1 MCEKQFNRQVDKRL
15 SLILNKFLDESN
27 KSNVSNSETDAL
39 KCPFFFLWAFDTI
52 EFERFRGWENRG
64 SNQKW
69 ELFLS
74 LHRRSDFAKCRVR

>member
-39 KCPFFFLWAFDTI
+39 KCPFFFYGHLTRLNSKG
-52 EFERFRGWENRG
+52 FEDGKTVAQTKNG
-64 SNQKW
+64 NCS
-69 ELFLS
+69 
-74 LHRRSDFAKCRVR
+74 